1 MDKVETGSAALDEFL
16 SGGLPKGHCIEFCG
30 HPGTGK
36 TLLAYFMVMCLSCN
50 NHNRFLVTCQFLRRD
65 SEAFAILVGTGSLPH
80 AFHL

>member
-36 TLLAYFMVMCLSCN
+36 TLLAYLYGPV
-50 NHNRFLVTCQFLRRD
+50 
-65 SEAFAILVGTGSLPH
+65 SLMPQ
-80 AFHL
+80 